1 MAILRKCKL
10 SWAAANGD
18 GIVGYRIYWAPGT
31 SVGYDA
37 TSFTVGKVTETAIP
51 DDIDVVTGPVMFGI
65 TAIDREGNESDMT
78 TLAEPF
84 QLRVPAPPR
93 SVALEAVDAF
103 VIVDDPL
110 AGVVEI
116 EVIRDLVAQL
126 EANRIHER
134 DDSTIDDDDRM
145 DVKRTAQFDIGSLF

>member
-10 SWAAANGD
+10 AWAATNGD

-31 SVGYDA
+31 RVGYDA
-37 TSFTVGKVTETAIP
+37 KSFTVGKVTEAAIP
-51 DDIDVVTGPVMFGI
+51 DDINVVAGPVMFGI

-84 QLRVPAPPR
+84 HLRVPAPPR
-93 SVALEAVDAF
+93 AVAREPVDAF
-103 VIVDDPL
+103 VIVDDPQ
-110 AGVVEI
+110 AEVVEI

-134 DDSTIDDDDRM
+134 DHSTKDDDDRM
-145 DVKRTAQFDIGSLF
+145 ETNRTAQFDIGSLF